1 VTVFKEVS
9 KEEFDKIR
17 EVIRHFIESRNWE
30 RVYHLKNLDEDRGVK
45 NLIEFFEINSTIKGS
60 VDNAT
65 IYVISIY
72 YYDPDF
78 DSGDVYVAS
87 LVVER
92 DASGYTVRISH
103 RFLKHF
109 KVFIREV
116 AERVVGG
123 IMRLIEKAVSTKH
136 PLTTKLAMIA
146 GCQEG
151 ALTIDLLYEIYG
163 DEILND
169 EETISGIYS
178 VCSDETKFFVN
189 DKVIAIP
196 GIRLLVVRDIRND
209 KIFIY
214 SYETLVFHEVSS
226 DKKIFYD
233 ALFRGYRD
241 LLKPEF
247 LVSRW
252 GYEYALSS
260 TEAVVDEKKVALVAY
275 GRYDAKD
282 RKWYIYNVFAITC
295 DGTKKDK
302 CSVYSFRQRY
312 IFEDI
317 DVVEKKVFSEFRE
330 AILGHI
336 LRSRRIHGETKG
348 HATKDIAEKHTWE
361 ILPA

>member
-1 VTVFKEVS
+1 LRS
-9 KEEFDKIR
+9 
-17 EVIRHFIESRNWE
+17 
-30 RVYHLKNLDEDRGVK
+30 LDEDEEIK
-45 NLIEFFEINSTIKGS
+45 NIIEFFERNSTIKGS
-60 VDNAT
+60 VGDAT

-78 DSGDVYVAS
+78 GSGDVYVAS

-92 DASGYTVRISH
+92 DASGYIVRISH

-109 KVFIREV
+109 KVFIREL

-136 PLTTKLAMIA
+136 PLATKLAMIA

-214 SYETLVFHEVSS
+214 SYETLVFREVSS
-226 DKKIFYD
+226 DEKIFYD

-241 LLKPEF
+241 LLEPEF
-247 LVSRW
+247 LVSPW
-252 GYEYALSS
+252 GYEYAFSS
-260 TEAVVDEKKVALVAY
+260 TEVAVDGKKVALVAY
-275 GRYDAKD
+275 GHYDTKD
-282 RKWYIYNVFAITC
+282 RKWYIYDVIAIIC

-302 CSVYSFRQRY
+302 CSVYLFRQGY
-312 IFEDI
+312 IFKDI
-317 DVVEKKVFSEFRE
+317 DVIEEKVFSGFGK
-330 AILGHI
+330 AILGHV
-336 LRSRRIHGETKG
+336 LRSRRIREETKG
-348 HATKDIAEKHTWE
+348 RVAEEIAKIHTWE